1 MNWKLILKSEK
12 DPREFFETFVS
23 QRKEYNERGR
33 KVLTSLREGLFNFI
47 SRWGIETYEDML
59 ESGELGD
66 VRQGHF
72 IFTNQYYRNG
82 KIDFDAYNNPQG
94 REQRIGEIL
103 RREAYYQILVSVS
116 QNKRNSGLPLFLFD
130 IMNGEGAD
138 PNFRPTI
145 TVVFA
150 GNNPDLTQFDT
161 EVETEI
167 RHSTIEF
174 LETLVEEIKTL
185 PEPRKQLGGGSS

>member
-12 DPREFFETFVS
+12 DPRDFFEGFINDK
-23 QRKEYNERGR
+23 KEYNRRGS
-33 KVLTSLREGLFNFI
+33 KVLTSLKEGLFDFI
-47 SRWGIETYEDML
+47 SRWGVETYEDIL

-82 KIDFDAYNNPQG
+82 KIDFDAYNDPQG
-94 REQRIGEIL
+94 REQRIGEVL

-116 QNKRNSGLPLFLFD
+116 QNKRNFGLPLFLFD
-130 IMNGEGAD
+130 IINGEGAD

-145 TVVFA
+145 TGVFA
-150 GNNPDLTQFDT
+150 GKNPDLTQFDT
-161 EVETEI
+161 EIETEI
-167 RHSTIEF
+167 QHDTIEF